1 MRREAVSA
9 ITTKELFGVVVFGWY
24 KGMHV
29 ADHTAHANCKLI
41 TDIKSRQSE
50 RQPW

>member
-1 MRREAVSA
+1 MRQEAVSA

-29 ADHTAHANCKLI
+29 ADRTARAKSELV
-41 TDIKSRQSE
+41 TDTQSQQSE
-50 RQPW
+50 RQH